1 LLWQNILL
9 LFYNMKFKSLFSSIL
24 FITISA
30 NAVAQKIETS
40 ITWLTNIPDPAN
52 NISYNNRQKLTIED
66 FKGSTDVS
74 TDAVAITAS
83 GFMFTAGY
91 HSKGEKATLSI
102 AVYCSFNKKDSW
114 MKERGKTAYILLHEQ
129 HHFDISYL
137 NTLLFI
143 KKIKQTKFKQDEYK
157 EQLKDVYQE
166 VIDKME
172 AMQHKYD
179 TETQNGINIE
189 KQAGWN
195 KKVEKLLAA
204 AADENI
210 L

>member
-1 LLWQNILL
+1 
-9 LFYNMKFKSLFSSIL
+9 MKLKCLFSSTL
-24 FITISA
+24 LITIGLSA
-30 NAVAQKIETS
+30 GAQKIETS
-40 ITWLTNIPDPAN
+40 ITWLTNIPDAAN
-52 NISYNNRQKLTIED
+52 NISYNPKQKLAIDD
-66 FKGSTDVS
+66 FKGSTDVL

-102 AVYCSFNKKDSW
+102 AVYCSFNKKESW
-114 MKERGKTAYILLHEQ
+114 MKEKGKTPYILLHEQ

-157 EQLKDVYQE
+157 EQLKEVYQE

-172 AMQHKYD
+172 TMQHKYD
-179 TETQNGINIE
+179 TETQNGINTE
-189 KQAGWN
+189 KQGEWN
-195 KKVEKLLAA
+195 KKIEELLAA
-204 AADENI
+204 AAADEKI